1 MRLRT
6 GIGYDVHQLGKN
18 RKLILGG
25 VEIPHEKGC
34 IAHSDGDVL
43 IHAICDAIL
52 GAAGLGDIGMHFPD
66 TDVKYK
72 NIRSS
77 ILLENV
83 SGLIK
88 KESFRICNIDT
99 VICLQ
104 KPKLKDFIP
113 AMRESISSILDI
125 GPEDVSVKATTTEY
139 LGFTGRGEGI
149 AAHAVVLIEK
159 KYT

>member
-1 MRLRT
+1 MKLRT
-6 GIGYDVHQLGKN
+6 GIGYDVHQLGEN

-25 VEIPHEKGC
+25 IEIPHDKGC

-66 TDVKYK
+66 TDMKYK
-72 NIRSS
+72 DISS
-77 ILLENV
+77 TLLLESV
-83 SGLIK
+83 CRLITEKGL
-88 KESFRICNIDT
+88 EICNIDT

-113 AMRESISSILDI
+113 GMRTNISSILNI

-139 LGFTGRGEGI
+139 LGFTGREEGI
-149 AAHAVVLIEK
+149 AAHAVVLLERK
-159 KYT
+159 